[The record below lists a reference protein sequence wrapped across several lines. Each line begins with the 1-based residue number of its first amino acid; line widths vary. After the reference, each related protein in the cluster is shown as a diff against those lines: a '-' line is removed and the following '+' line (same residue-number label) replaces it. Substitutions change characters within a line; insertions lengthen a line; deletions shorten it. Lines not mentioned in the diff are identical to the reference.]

1 MNRKDTRVFAGRSK
15 DSLFEVVLDIL
26 YPRHCAVCDEL
37 LPFGGGLVC
46 IGCER
51 KPLPVS
57 GPRCMKCGRM
67 LGSDREE
74 YCSDCREVIHFYD
87 RAFSVFVYN
96 DVMQQSIYRFKYR
109 GKQEYADFYGESI
122 VRYLG
127 REIESLGAD
136 ALIPVPL
143 HKDRQKKRGYNQAS
157 LIAKKLSKLTGIR
170 LEDDLVRRVAATRP
184 QKNLNREERRKNLK
198 RAFLLSRNIVK
209 LTRVIIVDD
218 IYTTGST
225 VDEMSLLLKE
235 AGVREVYVVTVCSGS
250 PL

>member
-1 MNRKDTRVFAGRSK
+1 MNRKGLQVSAGRSK

-26 YPRHCAVCDEL
+26 YPRHCAVCDEI
-37 LPFGGGLVC
+37 LPFGGGL
-46 IGCER
+46 ICEECED
-51 KPLPVS
+51 KPVPVS

-67 LGSDREE
+67 LYSDREE

-96 DVMQQSIYRFKYR
+96 DAMQQSIFRFKYQ
-109 GKQEYADFYGESI
+109 GKQEYADFYAESI
-122 VRYLG
+122 YKYLG
-127 REIESLGAD
+127 REIMGFKAD

-143 HKDRQKKRGYNQAS
+143 HKDRLKKRGYNQAS
-157 LIAKKLSKLTGIR
+157 LIAGRLSKLTGIKV
-170 LEDDLVRRVAATRP
+170 EEDLVQRVAATMP

-198 RAFLLSRNIVK
+198 RAFLLSRNIVE

-235 AGVREVYVVTVCSGS
+235 AGVREIYVVTVCSGT

>member
-37 LPFGGGLVC
+37 LPFGGGLIC
-46 IGCER
+46 GECE
-51 KPLPVS
+51 KKLFPVS

-67 LGSDREE
+67 LNSDREE

-96 DVMQQSIYRFKYR
+96 DVMQQSIFRFKYR
-109 GKQEYADFYGESI
+109 GKQEYADFYAESI
-122 VRYLG
+122 YRFLW
-127 REIESLGAD
+127 REIGSFGAD

-143 HKDRQKKRGYNQAS
+143 HKDRQIKRGYNQAS
-157 LIAKKLSKLTGIR
+157 LIAKKLSKFTGIR
-170 LEDDLVRRVAATRP
+170 VEDDLVQRVAATRP

-198 RAFLLSRNIVK
+198 RAFLLSQNIVK

-235 AGVREVYVVTVCSGS
+235 AGVREIYVVTVCSGS